1 MGWGS
6 KMIIKMMWKISIAS
20 LVLIMVIGTGCTNP
34 DPTKGFTTASQYRSD
49 VKTIAVPIFHRG
61 RSEYRRDIEF
71 RLTEAVIKAIEAQ
84 TPYKVVPPSRAD
96 TILLGT
102 IRKIDQRVL
111 SYNPR
116 TGRAREVQVR
126 ISVDI
131 TWKDL
136 RPNRKVILLP
146 KKTIRVADEYIL
158 ESPFSENFFLG
169 SESLFDKTARRIVEQ
184 LANPW

>member
-6 KMIIKMMWKISIAS
+6 EMIIKMVWKISVAS
-20 LVLIMVIGTGCTNP
+20 LVLIMVVGTGCTNP

-71 RLTEAVIKAIEAQ
+71 RLTEAVIKAIEAE
-84 TPYKVVPPSRAD
+84 TPYKVVPRSRAD

-169 SESLFDKTARRIVEQ
+169 SESLFNKTARRIVEQ